1 MLLLST
7 NILSNLVK
15 NLFRSFF
22 FDESFVSLVT
32 IFLNDGVVRACV
44 ASEGLTDN
52 IVELLVLWVA
62 RVL

>member
-62 RVL
+62 RVF